1 MKKPNVYI
9 SYATQDQAV
18 AKILMEA
25 LRSKGLD
32 VSLSELYA
40 GINWIEFNR
49 TTLPANA
56 YLILLLSKS
65 TSFRYNHDIKVALK
79 ELQFRDITLI
89 PVLLDDYDV
98 PLSLASYQHFD
109 LRNPVEQNLE
119 KLVDAL
125 RTTPEIDFEKL
136 SSQIF
141 EQLVVE
147 LLQKLGFINLQ
158 VEKKD
163 NGINA
168 VVEFRHKD
176 PFGAETRDV
185 YALETKLYSE
195 SRADLRSLRELALHT
210 KNNSNINKALIV
222 TDGNLT
228 SVALDWV
235 NDAPKVT
242 GVPIRVVDGTELK
255 RLLLQNT
262 DLVSKYFAT
271 SIDFNY
277 LLTSASINT

>member
-1 MKKPNVYI
+1 MKKTNVFI
-9 SYATQDQAV
+9 SYATPDQAV

-25 LRSKGLD
+25 LSSKGLD
-32 VSLSELYA
+32 VSLSELHA

-49 TTLPANA
+49 TTLSANA

-65 TSFRYNHDIKVALK
+65 TSFCCNHDIEVVLR

-89 PVLLDDYDV
+89 PVLLDDCDI
-98 PLSLASYQHFD
+98 PLSLTPYQHFD
-109 LRNPVEQNLE
+109 LRNPVEENLE

-125 RTTPEIDFEKL
+125 KNTSEIDFEKL
-136 SSQIF
+136 SSPIF

-158 VEKKD
+158 MEEKN
-163 NGINA
+163 NGING

-176 PFGAETRDV
+176 PFGAETRDI
-185 YALETKLYSE
+185 YALETKLYRE
-195 SRADLRSLRELALHT
+195 SRADLRSIRKLALHA
-210 KNNSNINKALIV
+210 KSNSNIDKALVV

-262 DLVSKYFAT
+262 DLVSKYFA
-271 SIDFNY
+271 
-277 LLTSASINT
+277 ASNGAIR

>member
-9 SYATQDQAV
+9 SYATADQIV

-32 VSLSELYA
+32 VSLSELHA
-40 GINWIEFNR
+40 GINWVEFNR
-49 TTLPANA
+49 ATLSANA
-56 YLILLLSKS
+56 YLILLISKS
-65 TSFRYNHDIKVALK
+65 SSFCHNHDIEVALK

-89 PVLLDDYDV
+89 PVLIDCDI

-147 LLQKLGFINLQ
+147 LLQKLGFINLHI
-158 VEKKD
+158 EKKD

-210 KNNSNINKALIV
+210 KNNSNINKALLV

-271 SIDFNY
+271 SNGAI
-277 LLTSASINT
+277 A

>member
-9 SYATQDQAV
+9 SYATADQAV

-25 LRSKGLD
+25 VRSKGLD
-32 VSLSELYA
+32 VSLSELHA

-49 TTLPANA
+49 STLSANA

-65 TSFRYNHDIKVALK
+65 TSLCYNHDIGVALK

-89 PVLLDDYDV
+89 PVLLDDCEI
-98 PLSLASYQHFD
+98 PLLLASYQHFD

-119 KLVDAL
+119 KLVDAI
-125 RTTPEIDFEKL
+125 RNTPEIDFEKL
-136 SSQIF
+136 SSPIF

-147 LLQKLGFINLQ
+147 LLQKLGFVSLQ
-158 VEKKD
+158 LQKKD

-168 VVEFRHKD
+168 MVEFRHKD

-185 YALETKLYSE
+185 YALETKLYRE
-195 SRADLRSLRELALHT
+195 SRADLRSLRELALHA
-210 KNNSNINKALIV
+210 KSNSDIDKALVV

-271 SIDFNY
+271 SNGAIR
-277 LLTSASINT
+277 